1 MKVITFFCFFEL
13 YGLYVKVDSRRQ
25 IINQVSPTTVLFF
38 SLVLLLRL
46 SVNVVD
52 LYGQSLYLLVLSQL
66 HLTHKIRYYQVYQ
79 CIGGYLVSKL
89 VDFLVTCH
97 HPVQFLAL
105 LQLLRVKMPQNTVK
119 VTIWSTLKGYIKLHS
134 LQDRS
139 FQSNNFLL

>member
-66 HLTHKIRYYQVYQ
+66 HLTHKIRYYQVY
-79 CIGGYLVSKL
+79 
-89 VDFLVTCH
+89 
-97 HPVQFLAL
+97 
-105 LQLLRVKMPQNTVK
+105 
-119 VTIWSTLKGYIKLHS
+119 
-134 LQDRS
+134 
-139 FQSNNFLL
+139 